1 MSVRGFTESY
11 HCSECGAVVKRG
23 QTECV
28 NNHTQAWDPA
38 AVTRAAGTG
47 KTPPTQPTPFL
58 ETKIEWGVFALYVI
72 VVAVLGVALVYA
84 LSMGTNYTTFAGS
97 VVTALTTIAGFGV
110 GVNSTTPS
118 PPTTTP
124 KK

>member
-1 MSVRGFTESY
+1 MSGILKAWLVGARPHTLSA
-11 HCSECGAVVKRG
+11 AVVP
-23 QTECV
+23 V
-28 NNHTQAWDPA
+28 L
-38 AVTRAAGTG
+38 VGTALAHG
-47 KTPPTQPTPFL
+47 RPGF
-58 ETKIEWGVFALYVI
+58 EWGVFALYVI